1 MRGLMAVVVLGAI
14 VAMPRWVQAEEP
26 EDELTSEEI
35 VREQVEALH
44 DLEQA
49 ETDEEA
55 DEAQQRFDD
64 ASALELRQRRAVVD
78 DLIERGGKPAPSAAP
93 ADSRP

>member
-1 MRGLMAVVVLGAI
+1 MRGVMVVVALGA
-14 VAMPRWVQAEEP
+14 VLALPVWAAADEP
-26 EDELTSEEI
+26 EDEPTAEEI

-49 ETDEEA
+49 ETDEDA

-64 ASALELRQRRAVVD
+64 ASANELRKRRKAID
-78 DLIERGGKPAPSAAP
+78 DLIER
-93 ADSRP
+93 